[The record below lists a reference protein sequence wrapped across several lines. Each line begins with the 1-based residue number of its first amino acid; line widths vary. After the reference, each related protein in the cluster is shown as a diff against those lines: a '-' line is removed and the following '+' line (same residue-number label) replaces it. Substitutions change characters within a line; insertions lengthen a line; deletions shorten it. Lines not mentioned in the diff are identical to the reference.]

1 MLEFYYEVLKRRM
14 SDALRVNNLHFG
26 NLASNYNQAHIGFT
40 SVGIGSTTNYGFL
53 QFFGTPNTLCWTA
66 NGTVGI
72 GTTNPAY
79 TLDVVGN
86 IRATGSITSASTNI
100 VPIGIIVMWNGS
112 TTNIP
117 VGWILCDGTNG
128 TPDLRDRFIVGAGS
142 TYITGGAGTGRGGSN
157 TAVLTV
163 ANLPSHTHTVPN
175 HTHTIQNHTHSTP
188 NHSHSIS
195 DPGHGHI
202 VSGYGTRQLLP
213 AEAYVWGMGSSG
225 RNGID
230 AGSGSLGGSLS
241 SALQNSGTGISI
253 PSSGGGTSG
262 GSGTLTSDGS
272 GTLTSGGG
280 SGTAAAITIIPLYYA
295 LCYIMKT

>member
-1 MLEFYYEVLKRRM
+1 M

>member
-1 MLEFYYEVLKRRM
+1 MA
-14 SDALRVNNLHFG
+14 DALRVNNIHFG
-26 NLASNYNQAHIGFT
+26 NVASNHNQAHIGFT
-40 SVGIGSTTNYGFL
+40 SVGIGSTGNYGAL
-53 QFFGTPNTLCWTA
+53 QFVGVPNTLCWTA

-72 GTTNPAY
+72 GTTNPSF

-100 VPIGIIVMWNGS
+100 IPTGIIVMWSGS
-112 TTNIP
+112 VSNVPI
-117 VGWILCDGTNG
+117 GWVLCNGTNG
-128 TPDLRDRFIVGAGS
+128 APNLMDRFIVGAGS
-142 TYITGGAGTGRGGSN
+142 TYVTGGAGNGMGGSN
-157 TAVLTV
+157 TVTLTV
-163 ANLPSHTHTVPN
+163 GNLPSHTHTVPD
-175 HTHTIQNHTHSTP
+175 HTHTTP
-188 NHSHSIS
+188 NHTHSIS

-202 VSGYGTRQLLP
+202 VSGYGSTQLLP
-213 AEAYVWGMGSSG
+213 SSAYVWGMGSSG

-253 PSSGGGTSG
+253 NSGGGGTSG
-262 GSGTLTSDGS
+262 GS

-295 LCYIMKT
+295 LCYIMKS